1 MKAETSAANAAA
13 MIAAALVRLGAEA
26 RPVNAEVATVLAG
39 QREANAVP
47 GVRHRV
53 VRIAATAPGAKDLAV
68 GVINVTNAIN
78 ANAAN
83 RLRLC
88 RRLALHCFRTT
99 KASNRSRARFE

>member
-26 RPVNAEVATVLAG
+26 RQVNAEVATVLAG

-47 GVRHRV
+47 GVHHRV

-68 GVINVTNAIN
+68 GVINVTNA
-78 ANAAN
+78 NAAK

-88 RRLALHCFRTT
+88 RRLALLCFRTT